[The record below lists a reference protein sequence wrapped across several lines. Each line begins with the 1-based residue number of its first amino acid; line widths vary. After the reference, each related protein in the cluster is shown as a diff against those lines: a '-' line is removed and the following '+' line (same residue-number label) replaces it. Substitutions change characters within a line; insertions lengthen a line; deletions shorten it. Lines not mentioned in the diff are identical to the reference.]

1 MARLIIRQE
10 TSLQVLKQNSAW
22 DVYLQPGQQGPLPM
36 LFRASEEYRKE
47 AKTKRMECPLRA
59 QLLQTLFQTMLT
71 CITNLKD
78 NAGQTQAAQARGWLT
93 PEGRWVYQLWDQ
105 QTQALTVDSSRQ
117 PLDFQELLILLSAM
131 AQAVRRKDVVHR
143 FNATHQLAADQ
154 RGTARFMLE
163 IGLRAEGVADVWKG
177 LEALQGL
184 AALQIVGMQLRRDGL
199 RRSNLAEDV
208 QRMLGEL

>member
-1 MARLIIRQE
+1 M
-10 TSLQVLKQNSAW
+10 
-22 DVYLQPGQQGPLPM
+22 
-36 LFRASEEYRKE
+36 
-47 AKTKRMECPLRA
+47 
-59 QLLQTLFQTMLT
+59 
-71 CITNLKD
+71 
-78 NAGQTQAAQARGWLT
+78 
-93 PEGRWVYQLWDQ
+93 
-105 QTQALTVDSSRQ
+105 DSSRQ

-143 FNATHQLAADQ
+143 FNATHQLAAEQ